1 MTDRA
6 QSTLD
11 FLLGTVVF
19 LLAVTLV
26 VAVVPGMLDPF
37 VTGTEPHPVL
47 ADRAADSLVTDELA
61 DPVDPYA
68 TNRTRVDTVFNRSA
82 DTLKAELGVPER
94 TGFNATIEN
103 ATGTIGRV
111 GGAPPGQQSV
121 TDSQRVLGLDGGTAT
136 VTVRVW

>member
-1 MTDRA
+1 MMDRG

-37 VTGTEPHPVL
+37 VTGTESHPVL
-47 ADRAADSLVTDELA
+47 ADRAADTLVTEEFGDPESPYSTTEARVSSVFSRSPETLA
-61 DPVDPYA
+61 TD
-68 TNRTRVDTVFNRSA
+68 
-82 DTLKAELGVPER
+82 LGLSDR
-94 TGFNATIEN
+94 TGFNATVVN
-103 ATGTIGRV
+103 GTGSVRGIGD
-111 GGAPPGQQSV
+111 PPPESASV
-121 TDSQRVLGLDGGTAT
+121 TAARRVVGLEDGLAN